1 MTKNRYLLT
10 AGAAS
15 MLLVGACGSD
25 DDSGADN
32 AAACDAWIAAD
43 DAVIGLLFTGQG
55 DPDSVTAAIDAA
67 IDAADPDIEQTIID
81 LKAASAEQFANPE
94 SSGASDET
102 LALYADTIAWAG
114 DNCDV
119 ETIEAAAVDYGF
131 EGVPEELSTGYH
143 VVTFSNE
150 GQEQHEMFAMRFNEG
165 TTETMEELFE
175 LSEEEAFSKI
185 TPVNAAFAPPGE
197 SDTVSWN
204 LAEPGRYAIVCF
216 IPVGSV
222 GETEG
227 DGPPH
232 FTEGMVQEF
241 TVTS

>member
-15 MLLVGACGSD
+15 LFLFGACGSD
-25 DDSGADN
+25 DDSGADS

-43 DAVIGLLFTGQG
+43 DAVISYLFTGQG
-55 DPDSVTAAIDAA
+55 DAESVTAAIDAA
-67 IDAADPDIEQTIID
+67 IEAADPEIEQTLID
-81 LKAASAEQFANPE
+81 LKAASADQIQNPE
-94 SSGASDET
+94 SEGSDET
-102 LALYADTIAWAG
+102 LELYGDTIAWAG

-119 ETIEAAAVDYGF
+119 DTLDVTAVDYAF
-131 EGVPEELSTGYH
+131 EGVPDELPTGYT

-150 GQEQHEMFAMRFNEG
+150 GQEQHEMFALRFNDD
-165 TTETMEELFE
+165 TTESLEE
-175 LSEEEAFSKI
+175 LSELPDEEVFTKI
-185 TPVNAAFAPPGE
+185 SPVNATWAPPGG

-222 GETEG
+222 GESEG

-232 FTEGMVQEF
+232 FAEGMVQEF

>member
-1 MTKNRYLLT
+1 MTKNRQLLI

-15 MLLVGACGSD
+15 MLLLGACGSD
-25 DDSGADN
+25 DDSGADS

-43 DAVIGLLFTGQG
+43 DAVIGYLFTGQG
-55 DPDSVTAAIDAA
+55 DADSVNAAIDAA
-67 IDAADPDIEQTIID
+67 IEVADPEIEQTLID
-81 LKAASAEQFANPE
+81 LKASAQPQLADPE
-94 SSGASDET
+94 SEGSDET
-102 LALYADTIAWAG
+102 LELYGDTIAWAG

-119 ETIEAAAVDYGF
+119 ETLDVTAVDYAF
-131 EGVPEELSTGYH
+131 EGVPDELSTGYT

-150 GQEQHEMFAMRFNEG
+150 GQEQHEMFALRFNDD
-165 TTETMEELFE
+165 TTESLEE
-175 LSEEEAFSKI
+175 LSELPDGEVFTKI
-185 TPVNAAFAPPGE
+185 SPVNATWALPGA

-216 IPVGSV
+216 IPTGSV

-232 FTEGMVQEF
+232 FIQGMVHEF